1 MQNNNHFDDLVIP
14 SIKGLTAYIAGKPI
28 EEVERELG
36 LKNIIKLASNEN
48 PKGPSKRVLTA
59 IEMAS
64 KNISQYPD
72 GNGFYLKQAIA
83 NKYAIT
89 DEMITLGNGSNDVL
103 DIIARAFLGPNREAV
118 YSEHAFIVYSIAT
131 QSVSAVSKVAKACL
145 PNSEQPYGHDL
156 AAMRRLVSDKTSVV
170 FIANPNN
177 PTGTWL
183 GVTELENFINDLP
196 KHVIVVLDEAYCEY
210 SETYDENSS
219 IEWVQRYPNLIV
231 TRTFSKA
238 YGLAGLRVGYSISH
252 SEISELLNRIRQ
264 PFNVNSLALVA
275 AKEALVD
282 DNYLV
287 ETREL
292 NDKGLKQLENGFSAL
307 DLCYI
312 PSKGNFITVEV
323 GSSAVKIYEKLLNE
337 GVIVRPISG
346 YDLPNHL
353 RVSIGT
359 AEQNEILLKALK
371 KVLTRV

>member
-83 NKYAIT
+83 NKYAIA

-183 GVTELENFINDLP
+183 DVKELENFINDLP

>member
-1 MQNNNHFDDLVIP
+1 MQNKNHFDDLVIQ

-131 QSVSAVSKVAKACL
+131 QSASAVSKVAKACL

-183 GVTELENFINDLP
+183 DVTELENFINDLP

-252 SEISELLNRIRQ
+252 SEIAELLNRIRQ